1 MATILDFNGSQRGR
15 RRAAGRAEPAQPA
28 EILFFPGVRYER
40 WGDEAASSRSRRN
53 RDRTE
58 LGE

>member
-15 RRAAGRAEPAQPA
+15 RAEGRAEPVQPA

-40 WGDEAASSRSRRN
+40 WADEATSTRSRRN
-53 RDRTE
+53 RDRIE

>member
-15 RRAAGRAEPAQPA
+15 RATGRVEPAQPA

-53 RDRTE
+53 RDRIE